1 MYKHTFYYFLGNKK
15 YPEIYILP
23 THITQWSRRW
33 GVGHFGVKFFGCF
46 FGFLRPSY
54 MHRGGGNCNLPSEK
68 ANKGPKSI
76 PTLTQKVRARL
87 EAEPTRPGGQGEESS
102 GPII

>member
-1 MYKHTFYYFLGNKK
+1 MKGLKKAEINTKERKQDEPFTEAIPFVQFL
-15 YPEIYILP
+15 L
-23 THITQWSRRW
+23 TCAVQWSRRW
-33 GVGHFGVKFFGCF
+33 GVSHFGVKFFGCF

-76 PTLTQKVRARL
+76 PTLTQKVNFTL
-87 EAEPTRPGGQGEESS
+87 
-102 GPII
+102 